1 MNWGQICEIP
11 YFQDIPFKIELN
23 RIGQIIMSPAKNIH
37 SVLQWA
43 IQQRIYELMKQ
54 QKKKGRILPECS
66 VQTADNVKVADVA
79 WISEERFRKVRHE
92 IAYSVA
98 PEICIEVM
106 SDSNTQREMKK
117 KISLYLKAG
126 ASEVWICSEN
136 GKMSFYDQTGKLKQS
151 LLIPKFP
158 GRVEI

>member
-1 MNWGQICEIP
+1 M
-11 YFQDIPFKIELN
+11 
-23 RIGQIIMSPAKNIH
+23 
-37 SVLQWA
+37 QWE

-79 WISEERFRKVRHE
+79 WISEEQFQKVRHE

-117 KISLYLKAG
+117 KTGLYLKAG
-126 ASEVWICSEN
+126 AKEVWICDEN
-136 GKMSFYDQTGKLKQS
+136 GRMRFYNQTGKLKQS
-151 LLIPKFP
+151 VMIPKFP
-158 GRVEI
+158 PKIEI

>member
-1 MNWGQICEIP
+1 
-11 YFQDIPFKIELN
+11 
-23 RIGQIIMSPAKNIH
+23 AKNIH

-54 QKKKGRILPECS
+54 QKRRDGYCPNGS

-79 WISEERFRKVRHE
+79 WISEERFQQVRHE
-92 IAYSVA
+92 IAYSLA

-117 KISLYLKAG
+117 KTGLYLKAG
-126 ASEVWICSEN
+126 AKEVWICDEN
-136 GKMSFYDQTGKLKQS
+136 GKMRFYNQSGKLKQS
-151 LLIPKFP
+151 VLIPKFP
-158 GRVEI
+158 AKIEI

>member
-1 MNWGQICEIP
+1 MNWEQVCEIP
-11 YFQDIPFKIELN
+11 YFQDIPFRIELN

-37 SVLQWA
+37 SVLQWR
-43 IQQRIYELMKQ
+43 IQRTLYQLVGNSGEI
-54 QKKKGRILPECS
+54 IPECS

-79 WISEERFRKVRHE
+79 WISEERFQKVRHE

-117 KISLYLKAG
+117 KDRIV
-126 ASEVWICSEN
+126 SESRRER
-136 GKMSFYDQTGKLKQS
+136 GLDM
-151 LLIPKFP
+151 
-158 GRVEI
+158 R